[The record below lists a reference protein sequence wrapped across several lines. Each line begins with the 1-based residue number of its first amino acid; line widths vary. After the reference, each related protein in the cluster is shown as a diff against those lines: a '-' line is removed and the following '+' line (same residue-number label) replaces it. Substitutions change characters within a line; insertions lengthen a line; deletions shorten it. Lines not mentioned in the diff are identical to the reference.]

1 MKGTFRSLRIPNYR
15 LWAAGA
21 LVSNVGSW
29 MQRTAQDWII
39 LTQLAPH
46 NATAVGISLGLQF
59 GPHILLMPITG
70 PLADRFNRRKILI
83 ATQSAMGVLA
93 LALGVL
99 VLTGVVQLWHMFVFA
114 FLLGCVSAF
123 DAPARQTFVGELVDD
138 DHISNAVG
146 LNSSSINGAR
156 MVGPAFA
163 GILIAVVGAGWVF
176 VINAASFIAV
186 IASLLRLRLDQL
198 YVREHAV
205 KARSGIIDGFRYVA
219 KRPDLITILVMT
231 FLVGTFA
238 ISFTITTVSMAVK
251 VFDTTSFQF
260 GLLTSAMATGSV
272 TGALLSARRERPR
285 MEFLAFAAFMMGIT
299 WSTAAVMPQYWMYA
313 IALLF
318 VGMCAQ
324 SFNTTANSAMQLW
337 TDVPMRGRMM
347 ALFLGIML
355 GGQPIGGPLLGHITD
370 VFGARQAVGVS
381 AVAAFVAALVA
392 LYYLMKHRRLR
403 VRIIDGRLQVTSDP
417 PVEGPTLA

>member
-1 MKGTFRSLRIPNYR
+1 
-15 LWAAGA
+15 
-21 LVSNVGSW
+21 
-29 MQRTAQDWII
+29 
-39 LTQLAPH
+39 
-46 NATAVGISLGLQF
+46 
-59 GPHILLMPITG
+59 MPITG

-83 ATQSAMGVLA
+83 ATQASMGVLA
-93 LALGVL
+93 LALGIL
-99 VLTGVVQLWHMFVFA
+99 VLTGFVKLWHMFVFA

-156 MVGPAFA
+156 MIGPAIA
-163 GILIAVVGAGWVF
+163 GILIGFVGPGWVF
-176 VINAASFIAV
+176 VINALSFLAV

-198 YVREHAV
+198 YVREHAA

-272 TGALLSARRERPR
+272 MGALLSARRERPR
-285 MEFLAFAAFMMGIT
+285 MEFLAFSAFMMAIT
-299 WSTAAVMPQYWMYA
+299 WSIAAVMPQYWMYA

-370 VFGARQAVGVS
+370 VLSARQAVGVS

-392 LYYLMKHRRLR
+392 LFYLMKYRRLR
-403 VRIIDGRLQVTSDP
+403 VHFVDGRLQVTSNP
-417 PVEGPTLA
+417 EI